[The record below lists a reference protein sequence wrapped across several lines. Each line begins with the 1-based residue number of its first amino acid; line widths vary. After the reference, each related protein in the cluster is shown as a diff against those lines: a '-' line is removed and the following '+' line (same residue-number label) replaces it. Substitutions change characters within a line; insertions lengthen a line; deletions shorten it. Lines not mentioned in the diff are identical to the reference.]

1 MLNEKIEQGIE
12 RFVGFVRRMNTLT
25 DEQLRVLVGIKIAE
39 NPDHYNSLG
48 IDVEGYVQFL
58 RQMGMMSDDM
68 IRKHLRE
75 EVEINKDPVYE
86 EIFEDNAKKRAIID
100 MEKSAKEMKSD
111 PRLFAK
117 KVGGQGDSDLRNYIR
132 KVA

>member
-1 MLNEKIEQGIE
+1 
-12 RFVGFVRRMNTLT
+12 MNTLT

>member
-1 MLNEKIEQGIE
+1 MLNEKIEQGIA
-12 RFVGFVRRMNTLT
+12 RFLGFVRRMNTLN
-25 DEQLRVLVGIKIAE
+25 DEQLKVLIGVKITE

-100 MEKSAKEMKSD
+100 MEKSAKEMKGD
-111 PRLFAK
+111 PRLFAR
-117 KVGGQGDSDLRNYIR
+117 KVGGQGDSDLRNYVR